1 MNDNATKKI
10 TGGIIAVFKRP
21 WLIVLV
27 TVVVITLLFVTRPKL
42 QPVSVEEKTWPVE
55 IVEITLSDQ
64 QPELEL
70 FGEVVSGRR
79 SELRALVPGSM
90 VSAGPNFKEG
100 ARVAKGEL
108 LVEIDPFDYRND
120 LAEQKA
126 LYSEAQVRMKTV
138 QRDLKR
144 IRELYDENN
153 VSEQNLDDAVLA
165 VELQTATLEQRRI
178 SLARAQRAL
187 SDTRLTA
194 PYDGVVNAVSADLGK
209 QLSVNDMVAEVIDT
223 SRLDVRFTLS
233 NAQFGRVIETGRPIE
248 GRPVRVAWQVG
259 NETLEYVARVDR
271 VGAEIDSTTGGI
283 EIYAAIEPD
292 AKTLLRPGAFV
303 WVHIADKVFSKVFRA
318 PESALYDSNTVYV
331 VNDGRMAVRG
341 IEVVGYFGND
351 ILFIPRGEQ
360 SVQNGDRVIITQV
373 REGGEGVRV
382 DIRQN

>member
-271 VGAEIDSTTGGI
+271 VGAEIDSTTGGM

>member
-1 MNDNATKKI
+1 
-10 TGGIIAVFKRP
+10 
-21 WLIVLV
+21 
-27 TVVVITLLFVTRPKL
+27 
-42 QPVSVEEKTWPVE
+42 
-55 IVEITLSDQ
+55 
-64 QPELEL
+64 
-70 FGEVVSGRR
+70 
-79 SELRALVPGSM
+79 
-90 VSAGPNFKEG
+90 
-100 ARVAKGEL
+100 
-108 LVEIDPFDYRND
+108 
-120 LAEQKA
+120 
-126 LYSEAQVRMKTV
+126 MKTV
-138 QRDLKR
+138 QRNLKR

-194 PYDGVVNAVSADLGK
+194 PYDGVVNAISADLGK

-233 NAQFGRVIETGRPIE
+233 NAQFGRVIEAGRPIE
-248 GRPVRVAWQVG
+248 GHPVRVAWQVG
-259 NETLEYVARVDR
+259 NQTLEYVASVDR
-271 VGAEIDSTTGGI
+271 VGAEIDSTTGGM

-303 WVHIADKVFSKVFRA
+303 WVHMADKVFSKVFRA
-318 PESALYDSNTVYV
+318 PESALYDGDTVYV
-331 VNDGRMAVRG
+331 VSDGRMSARG

-351 ILFIPRGEQ
+351 ILFVSRGEQ